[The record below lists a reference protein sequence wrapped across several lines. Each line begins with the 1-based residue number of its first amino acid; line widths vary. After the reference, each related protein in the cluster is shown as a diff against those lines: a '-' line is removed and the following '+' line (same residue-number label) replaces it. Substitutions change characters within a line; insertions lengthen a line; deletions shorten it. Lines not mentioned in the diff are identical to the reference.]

1 MSVVVHEITAM
12 LVNIIL
18 YVSLLV
24 ATWEAS
30 SAFRPCASPLQ
41 KQRSQPRIRI
51 QRLQQQKSSQSK
63 QRPPT
68 ATCRTH
74 ISACRGGAISPL
86 VATTTVNGEFPQ
98 QHQSSDE
105 FARAET
111 AAVGDRKRALQGT
124 RQTCTETKK
133 SGANLLTGASLTR
146 SQALASTVLLAF
158 ATGPW
163 GPTALA
169 EDTTGGSPSDTA
181 RPPGEPAVR
190 GAEGEVQ
197 VAGSAAVVQP
207 PKYVVGSDEVG
218 VLFGDGPIGVKLGD
232 NPLKASGVCRVYIT
246 EVGTAVLVQLS
257 VAGFHIIG
265 RKRFRGR
272 PTSIVLCFTFTG
284 GFMQLAYNLLHRI
297 AYVEAFDLHRVTRIL
312 HVDLHDVQ

>member
-1 MSVVVHEITAM
+1 M

-24 ATWEAS
+24 ATWETS
-30 SAFRPCASPLQ
+30 SAFRPCASLVQ
-41 KQRSQPRIRI
+41 EQRSQPRIRI

-63 QRPPT
+63 HTPPT
-68 ATCRTH
+68 ATCHTH
-74 ISACRGGAISPL
+74 ISPRRGGAISPL

-105 FARAET
+105 YARART
-111 AAVGDRKRALQGT
+111 TVVGDRKRALQGT
-124 RQTCTETKK
+124 GQSCTETKK

-163 GPTALA
+163 GTTALA
-169 EDTTGGSPSDTA
+169 EDTTGGSLSDSA
-181 RPPGEPAVR
+181 RAPGEPAVG
-190 GAEGEVQ
+190 GAEREVE

-246 EVGTAVLVQLS
+246 EVGTAMQFQLS
-257 VAGFHIIG
+257 VAGFRFIG
-265 RKRFRGR
+265 RKRFRRR
-272 PTSIVLCFTFTG
+272 PTVLLQRLCFTFTKR
-284 GFMQLAYNLLHRI
+284 FMQLAY
-297 AYVEAFDLHRVTRIL
+297 
-312 HVDLHDVQ
+312 VQPFGSNCVYRGF